1 MKKKLLIFLFL
12 ITVISCATV
21 CIFISLIVSK
31 DVSIESEKKLTLE
44 AQVIAEKISEDITS
58 KVATAET
65 LSTLFSKYESIEP
78 ENRRTFFT
86 KTMKDVF
93 MQMEGC
99 FSMWT
104 IWEPNALDN
113 MDSKYSGT
121 YPYDETGRYTAC
133 WTYEEGL
140 PAYFILEDYADEDWY
155 LDPLKSDT
163 VFVDEPELDEDELE
177 KGNRVYIYTIAVPI
191 INTIGEHV
199 GVLGFDINLES
210 IQQIGVTHNTES
222 NIMKLL
228 TEDGNMLVTPIKADI
243 GKEDKFYQTH
253 TKFFTDLGTAAR
265 RTWVTPKLI
274 TTYSD
279 ELKAESEGVVYP
291 LIIDGS
297 SSVMYVIN
305 MTTKEAAYALGT
317 SITKILAISFLLLII
332 ILLVGVSIILNP
344 IVKPLSKAADLM
356 KNISEG
362 DGDLTVS
369 LKVTTKDEAGKIAN
383 YFNKTIEKIRKNFIA
398 IRDNTNQIVDAEND
412 MSANMVE
419 TAAAINQISAN
430 VSSVKNQTN
439 TQIQIAGETI
449 DTITGMV
456 RLQHELDGH
465 IKNQTEG
472 IHTSIE
478 SVEKMVAQ
486 IRSVSNLVQ
495 ENIDAIEALEEQTR
509 KLSDITAKNRET
521 SNEIYSKSDVLLQAS
536 EVIENIANQTN
547 LLAMNAAIEAA
558 HAGDTG
564 KGFAVVAD
572 EIRKLAEESS
582 LQSKKITE
590 VLQWLRNEIS
600 LIAET
605 ADISDKEVS
614 TSFDLTVKAR
624 DKEITVLQTMEE
636 QNAANENVLRSIR
649 QIEHEAQIVAE
660 SSHNMISSGES
671 VLKTT
676 GKLNEVT
683 EMINGSMNEMA
694 EGTSEINT
702 AIQGIN
708 QEIIQ
713 ITQNLGALAEN
724 IGGYKL

>member
-12 ITVISCATV
+12 ITVISCATF

-58 KVATAET
+58 KVVTAET

-113 MDSKYSGT
+113 MDSKYSGI

-177 KGNRVYIYTIAVPI
+177 KGNKVYIYTIAVPI

-210 IQQIGVTHNTES
+210 VQQIGVTHNTES

-243 GKEDKFYQTH
+243 GKEDKFYQTN
-253 TKFFTDLGTAAR
+253 TKFFSDLGTAAR

-605 ADISDKEVS
+605 SDISDKEVS

-724 IGGYKL
+724 IGVYKL

>member
-12 ITVISCATV
+12 ITVISCTTF

-31 DVSIESEKKLTLE
+31 DVSLESEKKLTLE
-44 AQVIAEKISEDITS
+44 AQVIAEKISEDVTS
-58 KVATAET
+58 KVARAET
-65 LSTLFSKYESIEP
+65 LSTLFSNYESISAEK
-78 ENRRTFFT
+78 RRDVFT

-93 MQMEGC
+93 MQTEGC
-99 FSMWT
+99 FSIWT

-113 MDSKYSGT
+113 MDSKYAGV
-121 YPYDETGRYTAC
+121 YPYDDSGRYTAC
-133 WTYEEGL
+133 WTYDEGL
-140 PAYFILEDYADEDWY
+140 PSYFLLEDYADADWY
-155 LDPLKSDT
+155 LEPLKSDT

-177 KGNRVYIYTIAVPI
+177 NGNKVYIYTIAVPI
-191 INTIGEHV
+191 INTMGEHV
-199 GVLGFDINLES
+199 GVLGLDINLES
-210 IQQIGVTHNTES
+210 IQLIGVAHNTES

-228 TEDGNMLVTPIKADI
+228 TEDGNMLVSPIKEDI
-243 GKEDKFYQTH
+243 GKPDSFYQSQ
-253 TKFFTDLGTAAR
+253 TKFFNDLGTAAR

-317 SITKILAISFLLLII
+317 SITRILAISFILLIV
-332 ILLVGVSIILNP
+332 ILLVGVSIILTP

-362 DGDLTVS
+362 DGDLTVA
-369 LKVTTKDEAGKIAN
+369 LKVTSKDEAGKIAT
-383 YFNKTIEKIRKNFIA
+383 YFNKTIEKIRHNFIA

-449 DTITGMV
+449 ETITGMV
-456 RLQHELDGH
+456 QLQHELDGH

-486 IRSVSNLVQ
+486 IRAVSNLVQ
-495 ENIDAIEALEEQTR
+495 ENIDVIEGLEEQTR

-605 ADISDKEVS
+605 SDISDKEVS

-624 DKEITVLQTMEE
+624 DKEITVLRTMEE

-676 GKLNEVT
+676 GRLNEVT
-683 EMINGSMNEMA
+683 ELINGSMNEMA

-724 IGGYKL
+724 ICGYKL

>member
-12 ITVISCATV
+12 ITVISCTTF

-31 DVSIESEKKLTLE
+31 DVSLESEKKLTLE
-44 AQVIAEKISEDITS
+44 AQVIAEKISEDVTS
-58 KVATAET
+58 KVARAET
-65 LSTLFSKYESIEP
+65 LSTLFSNYESISAEK
-78 ENRRTFFT
+78 RRDVFT

-93 MQMEGC
+93 MQTEGC
-99 FSMWT
+99 FSIWT

-113 MDSKYSGT
+113 MDSKYAGV
-121 YPYDETGRYTAC
+121 YPYDDSGRYTAC

-140 PAYFILEDYADEDWY
+140 PSYFLLEDYADADWY
-155 LDPLKSDT
+155 LEPLKSDT

-177 KGNRVYIYTIAVPI
+177 NGNKVYIYTIAVPI
-191 INTIGEHV
+191 INTMGEHV
-199 GVLGFDINLES
+199 GVLGLDINLES
-210 IQQIGVTHNTES
+210 IQLIGVAHNTES

-228 TEDGNMLVTPIKADI
+228 TEDGNMLVSPIKEDI
-243 GKEDKFYQTH
+243 GKPDSFYQSQ
-253 TKFFTDLGTAAR
+253 TKFFNDLGTAAR

-317 SITKILAISFLLLII
+317 SITRILAISFILLIV
-332 ILLVGVSIILNP
+332 ILLVGVSIILTP

-362 DGDLTVS
+362 DGDLTVA
-369 LKVTTKDEAGKIAN
+369 LKVTSKDEAGKIAT
-383 YFNKTIEKIRKNFIA
+383 YFNKTIEKIRHNFIA

-449 DTITGMV
+449 ETITGMV
-456 RLQHELDGH
+456 QLQHELDGH

-486 IRSVSNLVQ
+486 IRAVSNLVQ
-495 ENIDAIEALEEQTR
+495 ENIDVIEGLEEQTR

-605 ADISDKEVS
+605 SDISDKEVS

-624 DKEITVLQTMEE
+624 DKEITVLRTMEE

-676 GKLNEVT
+676 GRLNEVT
-683 EMINGSMNEMA
+683 ELINGSMNEMA

-724 IGGYKL
+724 ICGYKL